1 MGSKPFKSTEANLKR
16 MKVLESTAVIK
27 VKLMSLS
34 LQKIFSEIDQLTPQ
48 EQLTVM
54 EYLVDRV
61 RNHLAPSQPL
71 RKWSDLKGMA
81 PYPLLGEDAQEW
93 VSRTRREGDEHR
105 ERLLKR
111 E

>member
-1 MGSKPFKSTEANLKR
+1 MSPS
-16 MKVLESTAVIK
+16 LE
-27 VKLMSLS
+27 
-34 LQKIFSEIDQLTPQ
+34 KILSEIEQLTPE

-54 EYLVDRV
+54 GYLVERV
-61 RNHLAPSQPL
+61 KKHITQAQPK

-105 ERLLKR
+105 ERLLR
-111 E
+111 GEE

>member
-1 MGSKPFKSTEANLKR
+1 MSPSLE
-16 MKVLESTAVIK
+16 KVLSDIE
-27 VKLMSLS
+27 
-34 LQKIFSEIDQLTPQ
+34 QLTPE

-54 EYLVDRV
+54 GHLLERV
-61 RNHLAPSQPL
+61 KKHITQAQPK

-105 ERLLKR
+105 ERLL
-111 E
+111 

>member
-1 MGSKPFKSTEANLKR
+1 MSPS
-16 MKVLESTAVIK
+16 LE
-27 VKLMSLS
+27 
-34 LQKIFSEIDQLTPQ
+34 KILSEIEQLTLE

-54 EYLVDRV
+54 GHLVERV
-61 RNHLAPSQPL
+61 KKHITQTQPK

-105 ERLLKR
+105 ERLLR
-111 E
+111 GDE